1 MSLKNNQ
8 IPKYP
13 NTIDNT
19 VGALVAAS
27 AGDLASEANAVTL
40 KTAGSNGTHIKSLII
55 STNETSDRNY
65 YIFIVSLDGTVVLP
79 LGIVNVPLG
88 SGSTES
94 IQAVD
99 ALAQLPGLSEDNQ
112 GKPYIKLKADY
123 ILKASCLT
131 SMTAAKNTYFS
142 VIANDFEAD

>member
-1 MSLKNNQ
+1 MSLNSNQ

-13 NTIDNT
+13 NTIDNS

-27 AGDLASEANAVTL
+27 AGDLASEANACTL
-40 KTAGSNGTHIKSLII
+40 KTAVANGTHVKSLII
-55 STNETSDRNY
+55 STNEVADRNY
-65 YIFIVSLDGTVVLP
+65 YIFIVSADGTVVLP

-88 SGSTES
+88 SGSTAG

-99 ALAQLPGLSEDNQ
+99 ALAALPGLSEDNQ
-112 GKPYIKLKADY
+112 GKPYIKLKPEY

-131 SMTAAKNTYFS
+131 NMTAGKNTYFS